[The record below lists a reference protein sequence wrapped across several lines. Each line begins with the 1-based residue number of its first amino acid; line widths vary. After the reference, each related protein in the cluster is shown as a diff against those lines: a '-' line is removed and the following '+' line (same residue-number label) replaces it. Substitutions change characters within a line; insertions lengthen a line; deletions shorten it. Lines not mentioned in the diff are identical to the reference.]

1 MLELNVFEESCL
13 QINKRIICGKE
24 AFLISDLLEDI
35 KCLRQENGI
44 EESIITITRTLKKE
58 MIDTFPEEISL
69 YPNGKYLIVQSS
81 NVNPCQYIVAVL
93 NGKGLKVTSA
103 RKLFFTIN

>member
-1 MLELNVFEESCL
+1 MFSKSCL
-13 QINKRIICGKE
+13 QINKGVTCGKE
-24 AFLISDLLEDI
+24 AFIISDLLEDI

-44 EESIITITRTLKKE
+44 EESIIAITRTLKRK
-58 MIDTFPEEISL
+58 MIDTFLEEISL
-69 YPNGKYLIVQSS
+69 SPNGKYLIVQLS
-81 NVNPCQYIVAVL
+81 NVNPCQYIAAVL

>member
-1 MLELNVFEESCL
+1 M
-13 QINKRIICGKE
+13 QINKLIICGKE

-35 KCLRQENGI
+35 KCLHQENGI
-44 EESIITITRTLKKE
+44 EESIITITRTLKKK

>member
-1 MLELNVFEESCL
+1 
-13 QINKRIICGKE
+13 
-24 AFLISDLLEDI
+24 
-35 KCLRQENGI
+35 
-44 EESIITITRTLKKE
+44 

-69 YPNGKYLIVQSS
+69 HPNGKYLTVQSS

>member
-1 MLELNVFEESCL
+1 M
-13 QINKRIICGKE
+13 QINKLITCGKE
-24 AFLISDLLEDI
+24 AFLIGDLLENI

-44 EESIITITRTLKKE
+44 EESFISITRTLRRKI
-58 MIDTFPEEISL
+58 IDFFPEEISL
-69 YPNGKYLIVQSS
+69 YPNGKYLIVQSRYA
-81 NVNPCQYIVAVL
+81 NPWQYIAAAL